1 MGQIIPGHSCDR
13 TSSMTLLKIALIFLI
28 STTAISAAPRKIRS
42 YNHCGASWLKL
53 KCSDCSSS
61 GQQCTEWTLQQCKQC
76 NLGPKEALNNHNTG
90 HASHVGN
97 HHNGGNLNN
106 GANHSLKKNN
116 NIIEGNNNNGGF
128 LNPNAANNNTGG
140 NNQSGNNN
148 TGNTNSANTNSGN
161 TNSGNGS
168 NNKGNNNGNTITNS
182 NNKNTVVHFNIS

>member
-106 GANHSLKKNN
+106 GANHSLNKENK
-116 NIIEGNNNNGGF
+116 IIEGNNNNGGT
-128 LNPNAANNNTGG
+128 N
-140 NNQSGNNN
+140 SGNINS
-148 TGNTNSANTNSGN
+148 GNTNSANTNSGN
-161 TNSGNGS
+161 NNSGNGS
-168 NNKGNNNGNTITNS
+168 NNKGDNNGNTITNS